1 MKIKNDQLGQAA
13 ELRRLAEEIVSG
25 KTASIPENLSPEQMQ
40 RVFHELQVHQIEL
53 EMQNEELRRT
63 QEELVSARMRYFD
76 LYDLA
81 PVGYCIISKLGLI
94 LEANLTLA
102 TLLGRAKGILINS
115 PLSSFIL
122 TEDQDTFYRCRNTIC
137 ATGTPQTFE
146 LRLKKGKALFWAR
159 FVMSAAM
166 DEGGIPIHR
175 VVVSDITDLKHTE
188 NELKLL
194 NNTLEQR
201 VLEITAKNREK
212 DHLLI
217 QQSRYAV
224 MGEMIGHVAHQW
236 RQPLNALG
244 LTLANIQDAFNYHEL
259 TEEYLTEEVVS
270 GMQLVEKM
278 SSTID
283 DFRHFFRPDKE
294 PMAFSLA
301 AAINES
307 IAVVS
312 ASFRNDN
319 IDVELEFD
327 EDIFIFGYYKAFS
340 QVLLNLLANAKDA
353 IMQNHVASGKVS
365 IKSALEGQTVLI
377 TVADNGGGSPEANL
391 ERVFEPYFS
400 TKELGTGIGLYMSK
414 MIIEKNMHGKISA
427 VNHGNG
433 AEFAIRCQLAGLQA
447 GGGNAQ
453 CC

>member
-224 MGEMIGHVAHQW
+224 MGEMIGHVAHQCLDIAEGAGDPGPAHGAPL
-236 RQPLNALG
+236 RQC
-244 LTLANIQDAFNYHEL
+244 
-259 TEEYLTEEVVS
+259 
-270 GMQLVEKM
+270 
-278 SSTID
+278 
-283 DFRHFFRPDKE
+283 
-294 PMAFSLA
+294 
-301 AAINES
+301 
-307 IAVVS
+307 
-312 ASFRNDN
+312 
-319 IDVELEFD
+319 
-327 EDIFIFGYYKAFS
+327 
-340 QVLLNLLANAKDA
+340 
-353 IMQNHVASGKVS
+353 
-365 IKSALEGQTVLI
+365 LEGGPLPGKPPRSGPRPLSWPGKPSPACFGGA
-377 TVADNGGGSPEANL
+377 ADAWLGFDPGGG
-391 ERVFEPYFS
+391 
-400 TKELGTGIGLYMSK
+400 
-414 MIIEKNMHGKISA
+414 
-427 VNHGNG
+427 
-433 AEFAIRCQLAGLQA
+433 AEGW
-447 GGGNAQ
+447 
-453 CC
+453 